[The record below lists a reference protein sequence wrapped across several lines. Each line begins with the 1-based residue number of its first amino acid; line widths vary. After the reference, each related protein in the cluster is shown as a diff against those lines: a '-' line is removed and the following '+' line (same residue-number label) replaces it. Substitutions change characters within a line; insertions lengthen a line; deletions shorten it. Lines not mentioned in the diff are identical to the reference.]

1 MRKICNIQDLD
12 KPITKLNPFPPQYQ
26 VLIRRKDSGISDTYS
41 RIAYTLHEAL
51 FYRNLVLDL
60 IGDPRPD
67 ELEYPPNKY
76 TPPATPEQDPKIQAF
91 VRFCSYRTK
100 KDI

>member
-1 MRKICNIQDLD
+1 MRKIRHIKDLD
-12 KPITKLNPFPPQYQ
+12 NPITKLDPFPPQYRITIQ
-26 VLIRRKDSGISDTYS
+26 RTTDRITDTYS
-41 RIAYTLHEAL
+41 RTAYTLNEAL

-67 ELEYPPNKY
+67 DLEYSPAKY

-91 VRFCSYRTK
+91 VRFCSYRNK
-100 KDI
+100 QDY